1 MSALDDLD
9 RRLKRAAT
17 RRTVYLAE
25 GDHRSAEIELKVIDG
40 LLDERATAKA
50 GAGR

>member
-17 RRTVYLAE
+17 RRAEYLAE
-25 GDHRSAEIELKVIDG
+25 GDQRSAAIELKVIDG
-40 LLDERATAKA
+40 LLDERKTAKA
-50 GAGR
+50 TA